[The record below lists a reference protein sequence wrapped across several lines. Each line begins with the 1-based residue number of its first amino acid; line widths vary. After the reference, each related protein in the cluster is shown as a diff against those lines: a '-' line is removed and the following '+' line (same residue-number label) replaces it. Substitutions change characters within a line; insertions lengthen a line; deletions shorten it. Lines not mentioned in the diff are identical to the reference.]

1 MWVSC
6 SYRKTLPERSSA
18 SPKWNGPTLAKAGKP
33 QSGLPGTTFTVSPH
47 EIYEALMDSEKHSKF
62 TGAPATIS
70 REVGG
75 EFTAH
80 DGYIKGKTIELVPDR
95 KIVQEWRASSEEWP
109 NNYFSTAI
117 FLLEDSEL
125 GGTHLKFTQ
134 AGVPEDAY
142 ESIKQGWNEHYWVKI
157 KEMLEG

>member
-1 MWVSC
+1 MVKSM
-6 SYRKTLPERSSA
+6 KTKTITDSVI
-18 SPKWNGPTLAKAGKP
+18 
-33 QSGLPGTTFTVSPH
+33 FTVSPH

-80 DGYIKGKTIELVPDR
+80 DGYLKGKTIELVPDR

-109 NNYFSTAI
+109 DNYFSTAI
-117 FLLEDSEL
+117 FLLEDGE
-125 GGTHLKFTQ
+125 GGGAHLKFTQ

-142 ESIKQGWNEHYWVKI
+142 DSIKQGWNEQYWVKL